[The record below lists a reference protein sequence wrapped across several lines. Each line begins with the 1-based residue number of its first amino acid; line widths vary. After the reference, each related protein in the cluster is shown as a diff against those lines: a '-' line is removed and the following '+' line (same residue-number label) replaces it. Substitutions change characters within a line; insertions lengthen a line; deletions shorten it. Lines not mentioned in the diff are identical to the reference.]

1 MRKNIA
7 GAAVNKAAEARP
19 DKKIA
24 QSAESLKE
32 TPKKAVQGTV
42 MKGLRLPAVG
52 RLLQSFAL
60 ARLLRV
66 LGVIVRFIGP
76 RALPVA
82 LLILVG
88 WFFRRMRRK

>member
-24 QSAESLKE
+24 QSAETLKE
-32 TPKKAVQGTV
+32 TPKKAAQGTV
-42 MKGLRLPAVG
+42 MKALRLPAVG
-52 RLLQSFAL
+52 RVLQSLAL

-66 LGVIVRFIGP
+66 LGAILRFIGP

-82 LLILVG
+82 ILILAG
-88 WFFRRMRRK
+88 WLFRRMRRK